1 MQAVCTI
8 LGMSARY
15 DRRVA
20 LSQANLLRRRSLLI
34 TTETNI
40 PEPAANLG
48 GENASAAVP
57 SSHQSGSGVRSIG
70 QTIGFRILI
79 QGLNAGTGMLTA
91 RMLQPSGRGALAAIT
106 LWSGLIAGLTT
117 LGLPSSLI
125 YHVRTF
131 PQRAS
136 DLLLHALG
144 INFVVSVLA
153 CVVSIFFLPTWLHQY
168 PPSAIHAA
176 QWFILAAP
184 LLSTTSVLRGAL
196 EASGAFTQ
204 SNLAQ
209 LLIPAI
215 TLIALLLL
223 LATHR
228 FDTFTAGMAYT
239 ITAIPVFALV
249 VWQARDFFRVRML
262 PSLVTSRT
270 LLSYGLRSYGIDLL
284 GTLALQVD
292 QVLVVHFL
300 TSADL
305 GLYVV
310 TLSLS
315 RMLNV
320 FQNSV
325 VMVLFP
331 RAAGREP
338 LEALALTS
346 RAARV
351 SLLITGLSAAFV
363 ALAGPALL
371 RIFYGKA
378 YARSSTSLRL
388 LLVEVTISGCVF
400 VLAQMFMALG
410 RPGTVTVLQGIGLG
424 LSVPLM
430 IVLIPRY
437 GINGAA
443 ASLLISTCFRFA
455 FMYFSFRWV
464 LKLPLPSLLPRRED
478 LSLLLS
484 ALNRPRTRPA

>member
-1 MQAVCTI
+1 
-8 LGMSARY
+8 
-15 DRRVA
+15 
-20 LSQANLLRRRSLLI
+20 
-34 TTETNI
+34 
-40 PEPAANLG
+40 
-48 GENASAAVP
+48 
-57 SSHQSGSGVRSIG
+57 
-70 QTIGFRILI
+70 
-79 QGLNAGTGMLTA
+79 
-91 RMLQPSGRGALAAIT
+91 MLQPSGRGALAAIT

-131 PQRAS
+131 PRRAG
-136 DLLLHALG
+136 DLLFHAVG
-144 INFVVSVLA
+144 INFLISALA
-153 CVVSIFFLPTWLHQY
+153 CGVSIFFLPTWLHGY
-168 PPSAIHAA
+168 PLWAIRAA
-176 QWFILAAP
+176 QWFILVTP

-209 LLIPAI
+209 LLIPAL
-215 TLIALLLL
+215 TLVTLLLL
-223 LATHR
+223 LAAHR
-228 FDTFTAGMAYT
+228 LDTFTAGIAYT

-249 VWQARDFFRVRML
+249 VWQARSFFGHRMI

-284 GTLALQVD
+284 GTVALQVD
-292 QVLVVHFL
+292 QVLVIHFL

-338 LEALALTS
+338 MEALALTS

-351 SLLITGLSAAFV
+351 SLLITGLCAAFV
-363 ALAGPALL
+363 AIAGPMLL

-378 YARSSTSLRL
+378 YARSATSLRL
-388 LLVEVTISGCVF
+388 LLLEVTISGCVF

-410 RPGTVTVLQGIGLG
+410 RPGTVTLLQAIGLA
-424 LSVPLM
+424 LSIPLM
-430 IVLIPRY
+430 ILLIPRF
-437 GINGAA
+437 GIDGAA
-443 ASLLISTCFRFA
+443 FSLLISTCLRFA

-464 LKLPLPSLLPRRED
+464 LKLPLPDLIPRRED
-478 LSLLLS
+478 LTVLLS
-484 ALNRPRTRPA
+484 ALRRPRMRHL